1 MVGPENFSD
10 QLIDL
15 VSYSTDATPHSH
27 RPEAAVWVTNSDQ
40 VSHVLALC
48 NRERI
53 PVTARGAG
61 TSLAGLSVPVKGGLV
76 MDLCRMNKIVE
87 ICIEDR
93 VAVVQPGVV
102 YADLERALAPHGF
115 FFPPDPASG
124 KVATIGGNVATNA
137 GGMKGA
143 KYGVTK
149 DYVLGLKVVL
159 ADGRKLKTGSRCM
172 KSSSGF
178 DLTRLFVGSEGML
191 GVITEV
197 TLKVNPKPRHTGTI
211 RAVFDSLESAGKA
224 VSRTMR
230 SGIIP
235 SVLEIIDKNTL
246 VAINQ
251 NTTLNLP
258 EAAAILLAETDGFT
272 QEETTAQLDQIM
284 AIFREHGASDV
295 QLASGPREAEA
306 LWVARKSA
314 GGVLFR
320 LNIALEVEDLAV
332 PLSKVAE
339 MLKFISEVGEKYRL
353 RIPTVGHAGD
363 GNLHPAISYD
373 PNDAEEMKRM
383 HLASAELLG
392 KVTELGGTLT
402 GEHGIGLTK
411 APFMALEHGECFPR
425 YHAGIETL
433 FRSQRHPEPGE
444 DGSLTCILMQETRW
458 KGQIYRANLHAHPF
472 GNPCESGGEMFSK
485 ERSLIRGHR
494 PRISLA
500 ECPF

>member
-1 MVGPENFSD
+1 MKTMKDEIKESLAAMVGPENFSD
-10 QLIDL
+10 QLMDL
-15 VSYSTDATPHSH
+15 VSYSTDATEHSH
-27 RPEAAVWVTNSDQ
+27 RPEAAVWVTNADQ
-40 VSHVLALC
+40 VSHVLTLC
-48 NRERI
+48 NRECI

-76 MDLCRMNKIVE
+76 MDLCRMNKIVD
-87 ICIEDR
+87 ICIADR

-102 YADLERALAPHGF
+102 YADLQRALAPHGF

-124 KVATIGGNVATNA
+124 MVATIGGNVATNA

-149 DYVLGLKVVL
+149 DYVLGLEVVL
-159 ADGRKLKTGSRCM
+159 ADGRRLKTGSRCM

-197 TLKVNPKPRHTGTI
+197 ILKINPKPRHTGTI
-211 RAVFDSLESAGKA
+211 RAVFDSMESAGTA

-235 SVLEIIDKNTL
+235 SVLEIIDRNTL

-251 NTTLNLP
+251 NTSLRLP
-258 EAAAILLAETDGFT
+258 EAAAILLAEADGFT
-272 QEETTAQLDQIM
+272 HEETTAQLDQIM
-284 AIFREHGASDV
+284 SIFRENGASDV
-295 QLASGPREAEA
+295 QLANGPQEAEA
-306 LWVARKSA
+306 LWLARKSA

-339 MLKFISEVGEKYRL
+339 TLKFISDLGEKYRL

-373 PNDAEEMKRM
+373 PKNAEEVDRLR
-383 HLASAELLG
+383 LATAELLR
-392 KVTELGGTLT
+392 KVTQLGGTLT

-411 APFMALEHGECFPR
+411 APFMALEHGEVSLEIMRGLKHFFDPND
-425 YHAGIETL
+425 IL
-433 FRSQRHPEPGE
+433 NPGKM
-444 DGSLTCILMQETRW
+444 GL
-458 KGQIYRANLHAHPF
+458 
-472 GNPCESGGEMFSK
+472 
-485 ERSLIRGHR
+485 
-494 PRISLA
+494 
-500 ECPF
+500 